1 MPSQRYADLHLHT
14 TASDGT
20 DSLEQRIQQA
30 EEYGLAAIAITDHDT
45 ISEELDSRSYEAESG
60 VEVITGAEI
69 KCEIGGTKIEILGYF
84 LNPENAAL
92 EQVFEELS
100 ENRIQRME
108 KMVENLNQEI
118 EEDISLE
125 EVLEYEED
133 TPGRPH
139 LAQVLIDRGVAE
151 DNQHAFDEFIG
162 KESDVYREVEK
173 IPAEKVIE
181 AVHESGGVASLAH
194 PGRSL
199 TKDEAVEK
207 IGHLVKNGLDALE
220 VEYTYRGKIRK
231 SSYDVYFTEVHANR
245 LAEMYDLI
253 PTGGSDCHGIKSDKF
268 NIGKVKLD
276 YENVARLRTVSREY
290 R

>member
-1 MPSQRYADLHLHT
+1 MTSNRYADLHMHT

-20 DSLEQRIQQA
+20 DSIEQRIRQA
-30 EEYGLAAIAITDHDT
+30 EEYGLDAVAITDHDT
-45 ISEELDSRSYEAESG
+45 INRELDQRSYEAENG
-60 VEVITGAEI
+60 VEVITGTEI
-69 KCEIGGTKIEILGYF
+69 KCEVGGTKIEILGYF
-84 LNPENAAL
+84 VDPENKAL
-92 EQVFEELS
+92 NQIFEELS
-100 ENRIQRME
+100 EKRIQRMSEIVE
-108 KMVENLNQEI
+108 KLDQVI

-125 EVLEYEED
+125 DILEYED
-133 TPGRPH
+133 TTPGRPH
-139 LAQVLIDRGVAE
+139 LAQLLIDRDVA
-151 DNQHAFDEFIG
+151 DDWQHAFNKFIG
-162 KESDVYREVEK
+162 KDSEAYVEVEK

-181 AVHESGGVASLAH
+181 AVHRAGGVASVAH

-207 IGHLVKNGLDALE
+207 IGHLVKKGLDGLE
-220 VEYTYRGKIRK
+220 VEYTYRGKVRK

-253 PTGGSDCHGIKSDKF
+253 PTGGSDCHGMKSDKY
-268 NIGKVKLD
+268 NIGKVKID